1 MKKHSCM
8 FIKIF
13 ICILLII
20 SLTGC
25 WNRRELDTLGIV
37 MGVGVDKP
45 DEPGK
50 VKITAQVVKPG
61 EIKSAKKEGGGG
73 SGADAYLNIE
83 DTGDTV
89 FSTLRDMTNQSSR
102 KLFFPHNQVLIIG
115 RGIAEEGVRK
125 YVDFFTRDP
134 ETRNNVWVL
143 VAQGTAGEVLEAKPQ
158 LEKIPANNISKIVEG
173 EAAAT
178 SQTLA
183 VRLRDFLEKLM
194 SKTSAPVAPII
205 QVSGDGDKK
214 FAEIT
219 GTAVFKD
226 DKLVGKLDKFEGR
239 GLLWV
244 LGKVKSG
251 IINVEG
257 PLNDKVSLE
266 IIHAQGKLAPEI
278 KGNEITIKITVNEE
292 GNIGEETGNEDL
304 SKVTEIDILEQRKT
318 EVIRNEIMAAVKKA
332 QELNADIF
340 GFGDAVH
347 KKYPKQWK
355 SMESNW
361 DEIFPN
367 IKVEVKIEAKLRL
380 MGRINRPAAP
390 EQEKK

>member
-1 MKKHSCM
+1 MKKRAGV

-20 SLTGC
+20 ILTGC

-37 MGVGVDKP
+37 MGIGVDKP
-45 DEPGK
+45 QEPGK
-50 VKITAQVVKPG
+50 IKLTAQVVKPG
-61 EIKSAKKEGGGG
+61 EIKSSKKEGGGG
-73 SGADAYLNIE
+73 SGSDAYLNIE

-89 FSTLRDMTNQSSR
+89 FSTLRDMTNLSSR

-115 RGIAEEGVRK
+115 RSIAEEGVRK

-143 VAQGTAGEVLEAKPQ
+143 VAQETAGEVLDVGAQ
-158 LEKIPANNISKIVEG
+158 LEKIPASNISKIVEG

-183 VRLRDFLEKLM
+183 VRLSDFLERLM
-194 SKTSAPVAPII
+194 SKTTAPVAPII
-205 QVSGDGDKK
+205 RVSGEGDKK
-214 FAEIT
+214 IAAIT

-226 DKLVGKLDKFEGR
+226 DKLVGKLDKSEGR
-239 GLLWV
+239 GLLWI

-257 PLNDKVSLE
+257 PQNDKVSLE
-266 IIHAQGKLAPEI
+266 IIHAQSKLAPEI
-278 KGNEITIKITVNEE
+278 KGSEITMKIAVSEE
-292 GNIGEETGNEDL
+292 GNIGEEMGTEDL
-304 SKVTEIDILEQRKT
+304 SMLSEIEILEQRKT

-340 GFGDAVH
+340 GLGDAVH

-380 MGRINRPAAP
+380 MGRINKPAAP